1 MAAVHKNQ
9 ATNSVDSGFSG
20 LDASISQLS
29 YFAREALRH
38 GKGVSQRIE
47 NGTFD
52 QRHVERAVERI
63 HRRVFGKNMEV
74 K

>member
-1 MAAVHKNQ
+1 MFSARKDIPAKEMDKVKN
-9 ATNSVDSGFSG
+9 
-20 LDASISQLS
+20 LDACISQLS
-29 YFAREALRH
+29 YYAGETIKH

-63 HRRVFGKNMEV
+63 GRRVFGKNMEV